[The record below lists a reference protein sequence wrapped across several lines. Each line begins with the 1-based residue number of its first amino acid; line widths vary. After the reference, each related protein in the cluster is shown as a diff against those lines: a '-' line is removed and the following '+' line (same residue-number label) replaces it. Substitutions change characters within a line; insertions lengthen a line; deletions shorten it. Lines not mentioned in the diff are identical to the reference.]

1 METIGD
7 AYMAA
12 SGHDG
17 KADHAMRLLQ
27 MAIGMLKEVRT
38 IQYNKEDLTPTQILT
53 PIPNLS

>member
-1 METIGD
+1 VETIGD

-38 IQYNKEDLTPTQILT
+38 IQYNKEA
-53 PIPNLS
+53 